1 MDSYLE
7 NAMDYVQSTFENAN
21 EWFKAHDP
29 LKFPEVE
36 AVCIAVS
43 VGGGPYVGG
52 PGCNSGSGGNGLGA
66 PAAASSYS
74 GGGGSNS
81 FSLFGNTNAFG
92 QAVDRFGMPYATDF
106 MGKPVPPAGHTFN
119 LLGNAEPITKI
130 DIPAYK
136 DDRIIHKFDHM
147 GNIVNP
153 NFPNI
158 YITPSTPEQG
168 SSEESKQ
175 GDNSDS
181 DINSDVNDDK
191 KTFGPKTTAFL
202 GEWLTKHLGYKYEQ
216 GSSEESKQG
225 DNKEEKQQEKK
236 QCVTTN
242 QKLVFANTGYYDKK
256 MIEEIRLKEG
266 NEQDSKVFETYEDK
280 KLSSKASVITTKNGV
295 ASFNIAGTADPTE
308 EGLENFIRDSLN
320 NVLIGTNNLQ
330 GILKDRI
337 NWYISSIE
345 KYNKESGNKQPLII
359 NGHSSGGFEGIIIS
373 VLRPD
378 LVSQVNMVDSPGAY
392 DIVLKLVN
400 GDKVKASEI
409 YKKVEIYN
417 GNRNIVNSKG
427 SHPADKVIHHIDVS
441 VHAIKEFPLEYKVTG
456 AQEILGRCH
465 SDSLCSYKD
474 GEYKVERLRDGVT
487 KKEIADYFGL
497 SEGQIEVID
506 NNSLS
511 DKDLAKFQNKISSKF
526 KFKLSHERSQKEQC
540 IY

>member
-21 EWFKAHDP
+21 EWLKAHDP
-29 LKFPEVE
+29 LRFPEVD
-36 AVCIAVS
+36 AVCISVS

-52 PGCNSGSGGNGLGA
+52 PGCNSGSGGK
-66 PAAASSYS
+66 AASSSYS

-81 FSLFGNTNAFG
+81 FSLYGNTNAFG
-92 QAVDRFGMPYATDF
+92 QAVDRYGMPYDTDL
-106 MGKPVPPAGHTFN
+106 MGRPVPPAGHTFN

-175 GDNSDS
+175 GDN
-181 DINSDVNDDK
+181 K
-191 KTFGPKTTAFL
+191 
-202 GEWLTKHLGYKYEQ
+202 EQ
-216 GSSEESKQG
+216 
-225 DNKEEKQQEKK
+225 KQQKQK
-236 QCVTTN
+236 QCITTN
-242 QKLVFANTGYYDKK
+242 QILVFANAAYYNEEV
-256 MIEEIRLKEG
+256 IEKDGLLKG
-266 NEQDSKVFETYEDK
+266 NGEYKALVLGTYENDR
-280 KLSSKASVITTKNGV
+280 LGTKVAIIFQPIGV
-295 ASFNIAGTADPTE
+295 GGVDVFNIAGTADPTE
-308 EGLENFIRDSLN
+308 EGLENYMKDMLN
-320 NVLIGTNNLQ
+320 NVLIGSNSLQ
-330 GILKDRI
+330 GILKDRVD
-337 NWYISSIE
+337 WYIKEIE
-345 KYNKESGNKQPLII
+345 HKNKYFGNEPVIL
-359 NGHSSGGFEGIIIS
+359 NGHSSGGFEALIIAA
-373 VLRPD
+373 LRPD
-378 LVSQVNMVDSPGAY
+378 LVSQVNMVDSPGGY
-392 DIVLKLVN
+392 DMILKLMN
-400 GDKVKASEI
+400 GDIAKVNEL

-417 GNRNIVNSKG
+417 GNRGFVNSKG
-427 SHPADKVIHHIDVS
+427 SHPPGKVIHHIPVDVHS
-441 VHAIKEFPLEYKVTG
+441 IKEFATVFKTSG
-456 AQEILGRCH
+456 DQKILGRCH
-465 SDSLCSYKD
+465 SDSLCNYKD

-497 SEGQIEVID
+497 SESQIEAID

>member
-21 EWFKAHDP
+21 EWLKAHDP

-36 AVCIAVS
+36 AVCISVS

-52 PGCNSGSGGNGLGA
+52 PGCNSGSGGNGFGA
-66 PAAASSYS
+66 PSSSSYS
-74 GGGGSNS
+74 GGGSNS
-81 FSLFGNTNAFG
+81 FSLYGNTNAFG
-92 QAVDRFGMPYATDF
+92 QAVDRYGMPYDTDF

-119 LLGNAEPITKI
+119 SLGYAEPITKI

-136 DDRIIHKFDHM
+136 DDRIIYKFDHR

-168 SSEESKQ
+168 NQ
-175 GDNSDS
+175 NS
-181 DINSDVNDDK
+181 N
-191 KTFGPKTTAFL
+191 
-202 GEWLTKHLGYKYEQ
+202 GEK
-216 GSSEESKQG
+216 

-242 QKLVFANTGYYDKK
+242 QKLVFANTGYYDEDVIKREK
-256 MIEEIRLKEG
+256 LVEG
-266 NEQDSKVFETYEDK
+266 NEQDSKVFKIYEDK
-280 KLSSKASVITTKNGV
+280 RFASKASVITTKNGV

-337 NWYISSIE
+337 DWYISSIE

-441 VHAIKEFPLEYKVTG
+441 VHAIKEFPKAYENKEVR
-456 AQEILGRCH
+456 EILGRCH
-465 SDSLCSYKD
+465 SDSLCNYKD
-474 GEYKVERLRDGVT
+474 GEYKVERFRDGVT

-497 SEGQIEVID
+497 SESQIEAID

-540 IY
+540 ID

>member
-7 NAMDYVQSTFENAN
+7 NAMDYVQLTFENAN
-21 EWFKAHDP
+21 EWLKAHDP

-43 VGGGPYVGG
+43 VLGGPYVGG
-52 PGCNSGSGGNGLGA
+52 PGCNSGSGGK
-66 PAAASSYS
+66 AASSSYS
-74 GGGGSNS
+74 GGGSSNS

-92 QAVDRFGMPYATDF
+92 QAVDRFGAPYDTDL
-106 MGKPVPPAGHTFN
+106 MGRPVPPAGHTFN

-175 GDNSDS
+175 GDN
-181 DINSDVNDDK
+181 K
-191 KTFGPKTTAFL
+191 
-202 GEWLTKHLGYKYEQ
+202 EQ
-216 GSSEESKQG
+216 
-225 DNKEEKQQEKK
+225 KQQKQK
-236 QCVTTN
+236 QCITTN
-242 QKLVFANTGYYDKK
+242 QILVFANAAYY
-256 MIEEIRLKEG
+256 KEPLPKENEKG
-266 NEQDSKVFETYEDK
+266 NPMVMETYEDK
-280 KLSSKASVITTKNGV
+280 ILGSKAVMIFQPIGV
-295 ASFNIAGTADPTE
+295 YGVDTFNIAGTADPTE
-308 EGLENFIRDSLN
+308 EGLENFMRDSIN
-320 NVLIGTNNLQ
+320 DVLIGTNSLQ

-337 NWYISSIE
+337 DWYISRIE
-345 KYNKESGNKQPLII
+345 EYNKMYRENEPII
-359 NGHSSGGFEGIIIS
+359 LNGHSSGGFEALIIAA
-373 VLRPD
+373 LRPD
-378 LVSQVNMVDSPGAY
+378 LVRQVNMVDSPGGY
-392 DIVLKLVN
+392 DMILKLMN
-400 GDKVKASEI
+400 GDIAKVNEV

-417 GNRNIVNSKG
+417 GNRGFVNSKG
-427 SHPADKVIHHIDVS
+427 SHPPGKVIHHIPVDVHS
-441 VHAIKEFPLEYKVTG
+441 IKEFATVFKTSG
-456 AQEILGRCH
+456 DQKILGRCH
-465 SDSLCSYKD
+465 SDSLCNYKD

-497 SEGQIEVID
+497 SESQIEAID

>member
-21 EWFKAHDP
+21 EWLKAHDP

-66 PAAASSYS
+66 PAASSSYS

-81 FSLFGNTNAFG
+81 FSPSFGNTIAFG
-92 QAVDRFGMPYATDF
+92 QSVDRFESARHDTA
-106 MGKPVPPAGHTFN
+106 VNFN
-119 LLGNAEPITKI
+119 KHEI
-130 DIPAYK
+130 YK
-136 DDRIIHKFDHM
+136 QEDNRIIHKFDHM

-175 GDNSDS
+175 GDN
-181 DINSDVNDDK
+181 K
-191 KTFGPKTTAFL
+191 
-202 GEWLTKHLGYKYEQ
+202 EQ
-216 GSSEESKQG
+216 
-225 DNKEEKQQEKK
+225 KQQ
-236 QCVTTN
+236 QCITTN
-242 QKLVFANTGYYDKK
+242 QKLVFANAAYYSEKK
-256 MIEEIRLKEG
+256 IGDNQLLKGNGDYKAIVWGAYENDRLG
-266 NEQDSKVFETYEDK
+266 TKVAIIFQP
-280 KLSSKASVITTKNGV
+280 IPIGV
-295 ASFNIAGTADPTE
+295 GGVWTFNIAGTADPTE
-308 EGLENFIRDSLN
+308 EGLENYMKDMLN
-320 NVLIGTNNLQ
+320 NVLIGSNSLQ
-330 GILKDRI
+330 GILKDRVD
-337 NWYISSIE
+337 WYIKEIE
-345 KYNKESGNKQPLII
+345 HKNYGNEPVIL
-359 NGHSSGGFEGIIIS
+359 NGHSSGGFEALIIAA
-373 VLRPD
+373 LRPD
-378 LVSQVNMVDSPGAY
+378 LVSQVNMVDSPGGY
-392 DIVLKLVN
+392 DMILKLMN
-400 GDKVKASEI
+400 GDIAKVNEL

-417 GNRNIVNSKG
+417 GNRGFVNSKG
-427 SHPADKVIHHIDVS
+427 SNPPGKVIHHIPVDVHS
-441 VHAIKEFPLEYKVTG
+441 IKEFATVFKTSG
-456 AQEILGRCH
+456 DQKILGRCH
-465 SDSLCSYKD
+465 SDSLCNYKD

-497 SEGQIEVID
+497 SESQIEAID

>member
-36 AVCIAVS
+36 AVCISVS
-43 VGGGPYVGG
+43 IAGGPYVGG
-52 PGCNSGSGGNGLGA
+52 PGCNSGNGGNGLGA

-81 FSLFGNTNAFG
+81 FSLFGNTNVFG

-119 LLGNAEPITKI
+119 SLGNAEPITKI

-216 GSSEESKQG
+216 GGSSEESKQG
-225 DNKEEKQQEKK
+225 DNKEQKQQKQK
-236 QCVTTN
+236 QCITTN
-242 QKLVFANTGYYDKK
+242 QILVFANAAYY
-256 MIEEIRLKEG
+256 KEPLPKENEKG
-266 NEQDSKVFETYEDK
+266 NPMVMETYEDK
-280 KLSSKASVITTKNGV
+280 ILGSKAVMIFQPIGV
-295 ASFNIAGTADPTE
+295 YGVDTFNIAGTADPTE
-308 EGLENFIRDSLN
+308 EGLENFMRDSIN
-320 NVLIGTNNLQ
+320 DVLIGTNSLQ

-337 NWYISSIE
+337 DWYISRIE
-345 KYNKESGNKQPLII
+345 EHNKMYRENEPII
-359 NGHSSGGFEGIIIS
+359 LNGHSSGGFEALIIAA
-373 VLRPD
+373 LRPD
-378 LVSQVNMVDSPGAY
+378 LVRQVNMVDSPGGY
-392 DIVLKLVN
+392 DMILKLMN
-400 GDKVKASEI
+400 GDIAKVNEV

-417 GNRNIVNSKG
+417 GNRGFVNSKG
-427 SHPADKVIHHIDVS
+427 SHPPGKMIHHIKSDE
-441 VHAIKEFPLEYKVTG
+441 HKINTIIKKYSDYGYT
-456 AQEILGRCH
+456 EILGRCH
-465 SDSLCSYKD
+465 TDNLCNYKN
-474 GEYKVERLRDGVT
+474 GEYTVERFKDDVT

-497 SEGQIEVID
+497 SESQIEAID
-506 NNSLS
+506 NKALS
-511 DKDLAKFQNKISSKF
+511 AEDLAKFENKISSKF
-526 KFKLSHERSQKEQC
+526 KFKVAHERSQEEQC
-540 IY
+540 VY